1 MTAYD
6 LRISDWSSDVCSSD
20 LDLSRA
26 TGRGGIVADMLDAGE
41 PLQRRIVAGQ
51 ARGGDVAC
59 IADVKREARAWR
71 DVQLRPRRTDFRHQ
85 PDQPVDLGSG
95 FRIKRTRIGHRPMGE
110 DRKRTRL
117 NSSH

>member
-71 DVQLRPRRTDFRHQ
+71 DVQLRPRRTEFRHPQ
-85 PDQPVDLGSG
+85 
-95 FRIKRTRIGHRPMGE
+95 IGRASWRERVCQEVVISEVAVSLKKKNNTLHI
-110 DRKRTRL
+110 T
-117 NSSH
+117 

>member
-85 PDQPVDLGSG
+85 PDRSEERRGGKEWCITCRSRGWPY
-95 FRIKRTRIGHRPMGE
+95 H
-110 DRKRTRL
+110 
-117 NSSH
+117 